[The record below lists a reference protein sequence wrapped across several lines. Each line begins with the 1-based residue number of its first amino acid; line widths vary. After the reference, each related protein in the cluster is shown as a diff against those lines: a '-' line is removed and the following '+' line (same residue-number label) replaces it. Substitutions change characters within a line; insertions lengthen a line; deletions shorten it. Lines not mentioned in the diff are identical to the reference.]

1 MFTFL
6 LDLITEKGRGIH
18 AYSAAAKAAFERA
31 LTEPEHAAAFYF
43 LATSAE
49 NFVDLHERQPLSS
62 EALERNFNAF
72 QADIQALEKVA
83 QDSPEKRLSVL
94 NTMVKTRI
102 AQSR

>member
-6 LDLITEKGRGIH
+6 LDLVTEKGRGIH

-31 LTEPEHAAAFYF
+31 LAEPENAAAFYI

-62 EALERNFNAF
+62 KALEQNFDAF
-72 QADIQALEKVA
+72 RADIEAFEAASKVGA
-83 QDSPEKRLSVL
+83 EQRLSAL
-94 NTMVKTRI
+94 NEVVRLNVERTR
-102 AQSR
+102 